1 MKFIFVFI
9 LPFFGLIN
17 LAFASNIVK
26 YVGSSTISQEEANNT
41 AISGIAKQIIANVST
56 SEQMIVE
63 DVTQGNKSQSQE
75 KYSATQNIQ
84 SELTLK
90 WIKLEVLPKNGA
102 EFKARAILDIDEVE
116 SAMLLR
122 MQELQEEISIH
133 ESKGMEALKIR
144 NYKKSSDELVSA
156 IPKVFM
162 YNEMLDVLSK
172 LKPIKSSI
180 KLNHRLHEL
189 EEQLI
194 SKLNFV
200 KVGIDSSS
208 LKYSEG
214 FFSFDVNVFDDLG
227 PLSGLPI
234 KILQG
239 SKILMNRQ
247 TQQDGVAHFE
257 LNKFSKKGNTLSLLC
272 LIDLPEGLLKKSGL
286 NQGIRL
292 TYEYKKKENQSGV
305 ATKNE
310 ESFFLICPYHDG
322 ICKATSNFLRKHGIS
337 LENDSSLKKIH
348 FSYGKSIQRTIKSA
362 GVDIITYDF
371 SLCLNNEIFSFCK
384 NLTAAGKSEA
394 DALEKA
400 LKKIKKLE

>member
-1 MKFIFVFI
+1 MKFIVYIFALFS
-9 LPFFGLIN
+9 LSN
-17 LAFASNIVK
+17 LALASNMIK

-41 AISGIAKQIIANVST
+41 AISGIAKQIVANIST

-63 DVTQGNKSQSQE
+63 DFTRENKSESQE
-75 KYSATQNIQ
+75 KYTAIQNIQ

-90 WIKLEVLPKNGA
+90 WIQLEVLPKSGS
-102 EFKARAILDIDEVE
+102 EFKARAILNVDEVE

-122 MQELQEEISIH
+122 MRELQKEISIH
-133 ESKGMEALKIR
+133 ETKGLEALKIR
-144 NYKKSSDELVSA
+144 NYKKSSDELMTA
-156 IPKVFM
+156 IPKVFI

-172 LKPIKSSI
+172 LKPLKSSI

-200 KVGIDSSS
+200 RIGIDSNS
-208 LKYSEG
+208 LKYSESS
-214 FFSFDVNVFDDLG
+214 FSFDVNAFDDLG

-292 TYEYKKKENQSGV
+292 TYEYKKKENRSEV

-310 ESFFLICPYHDG
+310 DSFFLICPYHDDV
-322 ICKATSNFLRKHGIS
+322 CKATSNFLRKHGIS
-337 LENDSSLKKIH
+337 LESDSSLKKIH
-348 FSYGKSIQRTIKSA
+348 FSYGKSIQRTLKSA

-371 SLCLNNEIFSFCK
+371 SLCLNNENFSFCK
-384 NLTAAGKSEA
+384 NLTGAGKSEA

-400 LKKIKKLE
+400 FKKIKGLE

>member
-1 MKFIFVFI
+1 MKFIVYIFALFS
-9 LPFFGLIN
+9 LSN
-17 LAFASNIVK
+17 LALASNMIK

-41 AISGIAKQIIANVST
+41 AISGIAKQIVANIST

-63 DVTQGNKSQSQE
+63 DFTRENKSESQE
-75 KYSATQNIQ
+75 KYTAIQNIQ

-90 WIKLEVLPKNGA
+90 WIQLEVLPKSGS
-102 EFKARAILDIDEVE
+102 EFKARAILNVDEVE

-122 MQELQEEISIH
+122 MRELQKEISIH
-133 ESKGMEALKIR
+133 ETKGMEALKIR
-144 NYKKSSDELVSA
+144 NYKKSSDELMTA
-156 IPKVFM
+156 IPKVFI

-172 LKPIKSSI
+172 LKPLKSSI

-200 KVGIDSSS
+200 RIGIDSNS
-208 LKYSEG
+208 LKYSESS
-214 FFSFDVNVFDDLG
+214 FSFDVNAFDDLG

-272 LIDLPEGLLKKSGL
+272 LVDLPEGLLKKSGL

-292 TYEYKKKENQSGV
+292 TYEYKKKENRSEV

-310 ESFFLICPYHDG
+310 DSFFLICPYHDDV
-322 ICKATSNFLRKHGIS
+322 CKATSNFLRKHGIS
-337 LENDSSLKKIH
+337 LESDSSLKKIH
-348 FSYGKSIQRTIKSA
+348 FSYGKSIQRTLKSA

-371 SLCLNNEIFSFCK
+371 SLCLNNENFSFCK
-384 NLTAAGKSEA
+384 NLTGAGKSEA

-400 LKKIKKLE
+400 FKKIKGLE

>member
-1 MKFIFVFI
+1 M
-9 LPFFGLIN
+9 
-17 LAFASNIVK
+17 
-26 YVGSSTISQEEANNT
+26 
-41 AISGIAKQIIANVST
+41 
-56 SEQMIVE
+56 
-63 DVTQGNKSQSQE
+63 
-75 KYSATQNIQ
+75 
-84 SELTLK
+84 
-90 WIKLEVLPKNGA
+90 
-102 EFKARAILDIDEVE
+102 
-116 SAMLLR
+116 
-122 MQELQEEISIH
+122 
-133 ESKGMEALKIR
+133 
-144 NYKKSSDELVSA
+144 SA

-172 LKPIKSSI
+172 LKPLKSSI

-292 TYEYKKKENQSGV
+292 TYEYKKKENRSEV

-310 ESFFLICPYHDG
+310 DSFFLICPYHDDV
-322 ICKATSNFLRKHGIS
+322 CKATSNFLRKHGIS
-337 LENDSSLKKIH
+337 LESDSSLKKIH
-348 FSYGKSIQRTIKSA
+348 FSYGKSIQRTLKSA

-371 SLCLNNEIFSFCK
+371 SLCLNNENFSFCK
-384 NLTAAGKSEA
+384 NLTGAGKSEA

-400 LKKIKKLE
+400 FKKIKGLE

>member
-292 TYEYKKKENQSGV
+292 TYEYKKKENRSEV

-310 ESFFLICPYHDG
+310 DSFFLICPYHDDV
-322 ICKATSNFLRKHGIS
+322 CKATSNFLRKHGIS
-337 LENDSSLKKIH
+337 LKSDSSLKKIH
-348 FSYGKSIQRTIKSA
+348 FSYGKSIQRTLKSA

-371 SLCLNNEIFSFCK
+371 SLCLNNENFSFCK
-384 NLTAAGKSEA
+384 NLTGAGKSEA

-400 LKKIKKLE
+400 FKKIKGLE

>member
-1 MKFIFVFI
+1 MKFIVYIFALFS
-9 LPFFGLIN
+9 LSN
-17 LAFASNIVK
+17 LALASNMIK

-41 AISGIAKQIIANVST
+41 AISGIAKQIVANIST

-63 DVTQGNKSQSQE
+63 DFTRENKSESQE
-75 KYSATQNIQ
+75 KYTAIQNIQ

-90 WIKLEVLPKNGA
+90 WIQLEVLPKSGS
-102 EFKARAILDIDEVE
+102 EFKARAILNVDEVE

-122 MQELQEEISIH
+122 MRELQKEISIH
-133 ESKGMEALKIR
+133 ETKGMEALKIR
-144 NYKKSSDELVSA
+144 NYKKSSDELMTA

-172 LKPIKSSI
+172 LKPLKSSI

-200 KVGIDSSS
+200 RIGIDSNS
-208 LKYSEG
+208 LKYSESS
-214 FFSFDVNVFDDLG
+214 FSFDVNAFDDLG

-292 TYEYKKKENQSGV
+292 TYEYKKKENRSEV

-310 ESFFLICPYHDG
+310 DSFFLICPYHDDV
-322 ICKATSNFLRKHGIS
+322 CKATSNFLRKHGIS
-337 LENDSSLKKIH
+337 LESDSSLKKIH
-348 FSYGKSIQRTIKSA
+348 FSYGKSIQRTLKSA

-371 SLCLNNEIFSFCK
+371 SLCLNNENFAFCK

>member
-1 MKFIFVFI
+1 MKFIVYIFALFS
-9 LPFFGLIN
+9 LSN
-17 LAFASNIVK
+17 LALASNMIK

-41 AISGIAKQIIANVST
+41 AISGIAKQIVANIST

-63 DVTQGNKSQSQE
+63 DFTRENKSESQE
-75 KYSATQNIQ
+75 KYTAIQNIQ

-90 WIKLEVLPKNGA
+90 WIQLEVLPKSGS
-102 EFKARAILDIDEVE
+102 EFKARAILNVDEVE

-122 MQELQEEISIH
+122 MRELQKEISIH
-133 ESKGMEALKIR
+133 ETKGMEALKIR
-144 NYKKSSDELVSA
+144 NYKKSSDELMTA
-156 IPKVFM
+156 IPKVFI

-172 LKPIKSSI
+172 LKPLKSSI

-200 KVGIDSSS
+200 RIGIDSNS
-208 LKYSEG
+208 LKYSESS
-214 FFSFDVNVFDDLG
+214 FSFDVNAFDDLG

-272 LIDLPEGLLKKSGL
+272 LVDLPEGLLKKSGL

-292 TYEYKKKENQSGV
+292 TYEYKKKENRSEV

-310 ESFFLICPYHDG
+310 DSFFLICPYHDDV
-322 ICKATSNFLRKHGIS
+322 CKATSNFLRKHGIS
-337 LENDSSLKKIH
+337 LKSDSSLKKIH
-348 FSYGKSIQRTIKSA
+348 FSYGKSIQRTLKSA

-371 SLCLNNEIFSFCK
+371 SLCLNNENFSFCK
-384 NLTAAGKSEA
+384 NLTGAGKSEA

-400 LKKIKKLE
+400 FKKIY

>member
-172 LKPIKSSI
+172 LKPLKSSI

-272 LIDLPEGLLKKSGL
+272 LLDLPKGLLKKAGL
-286 NQGIRL
+286 NQGTRL
-292 TYEYKKKENQSGV
+292 TYEYKKNASQSRV
-305 ATKNE
+305 ATGNAE
-310 ESFFLICPYHDG
+310 PFFLICPYHEG
-322 ICKATSNFLRKHGIS
+322 VCKATQNFLKKHGIS
-337 LENDSSLKKIH
+337 LESDNSLKKIH
-348 FSYGKSIQRTIKSA
+348 FSYGKSIQRTLKST

-371 SLCLNNEIFSFCK
+371 SICLNNENFSFCK
-384 NLTAAGKSEA
+384 NLTGTGKSEA

>member
-1 MKFIFVFI
+1 MNFPLFLF
-9 LPFFGLIN
+9 LFFFSLID

-26 YVGSSTISQEEANNT
+26 YIGSSTISQEEANNT
-41 AISGIAKQIIANVST
+41 AISGIAKQIVANVST

-63 DVTQGNKSQSQE
+63 DFTRGNKSESQE
-75 KYSATQNIQ
+75 KYSAVQNIQ

-90 WIKLEVLPKNGA
+90 WIQLEILPKSGS
-102 EFKARAILDIDEVE
+102 EFKARATLDIDEVE

-122 MQELQEEISIH
+122 MRELQEEISIH

-144 NYKKSSDELVSA
+144 HYKKSSDELITA

-189 EEQLI
+189 EELLI

-200 KVGIDSSS
+200 KLAIDSNS
-208 LKYSEG
+208 LKYSDDS
-214 FFSFDVNVFDDLG
+214 FSFDVQAFDDSG
-227 PLSGLPI
+227 PLNGLPI
-234 KILQG
+234 KISQG
-239 SKILMNRQ
+239 PQILMNRQ
-247 TQQDGVAHFE
+247 TQQDGITHFE
-257 LNKFSKKGNTLSLLC
+257 LNKFSKKGNTISLLC
-272 LIDLPEGLLKKSGL
+272 LLDLPEGLLKKAGL

-310 ESFFLICPYHDG
+310 ESFFLICPYHEG
-322 ICKATSNFLRKHGIS
+322 VCKATQNFLRKHGIS
-337 LENDSSLKKIH
+337 LESDSSLKKIH
-348 FSYGKSIQRTIKSA
+348 FSYGKSIQRTLKSA

-371 SLCLNNEIFSFCK
+371 SICLNNENFSFCK
-384 NLTAAGKSEA
+384 NLTGAGKSEA

-400 LKKIKKLE
+400 LKKIKGLE

>member
-1 MKFIFVFI
+1 MNFPLFLF
-9 LPFFGLIN
+9 LFFLSLID

-26 YVGSSTISQEEANNT
+26 YIGSSTISQEEANNT
-41 AISGIAKQIIANVST
+41 AISGIAKQIVANVSS
-56 SEQMIVE
+56 SEQMIAE
-63 DVTQGNKSQSQE
+63 DITRGNRSESQE
-75 KYSATQNIQ
+75 KYSAIQNIQ
-84 SELTLK
+84 SELSLK
-90 WIKLEVLPKNGA
+90 WIKLEVMPKSGS
-102 EFKARAILDIDEVE
+102 EFKARATLDIDEVE

-122 MQELQEEISIH
+122 MRELQEEISIH

-144 NYKKSSDELVSA
+144 HYKKSSDELITA

-200 KVGIDSSS
+200 KLAIDSNS
-208 LKYSEG
+208 LKYSDDS
-214 FFSFDVNVFDDLG
+214 FSFDVQAFDDSG
-227 PLSGLPI
+227 PLNGLPI
-234 KILQG
+234 KISQG
-239 SKILMNRQ
+239 PQILTSRQ
-247 TQQDGVAHFE
+247 TQKNGVAHFE

-272 LIDLPEGLLKKSGL
+272 LVDLPEGLLKKAGL

-292 TYEYKKKENQSGV
+292 TYECKKKETRSGV
-305 ATKNE
+305 AIGNE
-310 ESFFLICPYHDG
+310 DHFFLICPYHDG
-322 ICKATSNFLRKHGIS
+322 ICKATQNFLRKRGIS
-337 LENDSSLKKIH
+337 LENDSSKKKIQ

-371 SLCLNNEIFSFCK
+371 SICLNNENFSFCK
-384 NLTAAGKSEA
+384 NLTGAGKSEA

-400 LKKIKKLE
+400 LKKIKGLE